1 MFGKEPRKIKVLTPK
16 VFLNKAAEW
25 KPRRD
30 DESMMHCYSK
40 KNRLEDMSAF
50 ISIAP
55 KWDAARKGFIL
66 NFNGR
71 VTYPSVKNFQL
82 SSINDSIEIM
92 KVLTK

>member
-1 MFGKEPRKIKVLTPK
+1 MQGKDLFGKEPRKIKVLTPK

-25 KPRRD
+25 KPRRN
-30 DESMMHCYSK
+30 DESMMYCYSK
-40 KNRLEDMSAF
+40 RNKLEDIATF

-71 VTYPSVKNFQL
+71 VTCASVKNFQL
-82 SSINDSIEIM
+82 STMNDS
-92 KVLTK
+92 T